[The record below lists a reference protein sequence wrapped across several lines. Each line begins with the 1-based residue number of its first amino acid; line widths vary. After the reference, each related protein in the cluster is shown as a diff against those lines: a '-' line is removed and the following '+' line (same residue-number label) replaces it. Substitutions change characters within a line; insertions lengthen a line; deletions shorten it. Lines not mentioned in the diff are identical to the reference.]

1 MDGLPAATAPSGRQ
15 KVLCVFG
22 TRPEA
27 IKMAPV
33 IGALERHP
41 DLFETVVCVTGQ
53 HREMLDQMLRLFGL
67 RPRYDLDVMK
77 HRQSLTGI
85 TVSVLSGLD
94 PILAEERPDWVVV
107 QGDTTTTLAA
117 ALGAFYAGVP
127 VAHVEAGLR
136 SGSLAE
142 PRPEEM
148 NRRATDA
155 MSDLLFAPTERAA
168 DNLLREG
175 VDPWRISVTGNT
187 VVDAFNAVAAQPFD
201 LERSGLAGLAL
212 EGRQLVLVTVHRREN
227 HGAAVQEICA
237 GLRSIAR
244 HCGDIQFVLPVHLN
258 PNVQGP
264 VEAALGDLDN
274 VSLVPPLDYPELVW
288 LMSRCRFVITDSG
301 GLQEE
306 AVGLGKPVL
315 VLRDRTERVEGVE
328 AGLARLVGSDRGE
341 LAWWTAKL
349 VYEAEQP
356 DIPDPRPYGDGRAAE
371 RIVERL
377 ALGVPAPPEAPE
389 KLLDDLRPLVAHAAV

>member
-1 MDGLPAATAPSGRQ
+1 MDGRAVVAAPRGRQ
-15 KVLCVFG
+15 KILCVFG

-33 IGALERHP
+33 IAALERRP

-53 HREMLDQMLRLFGL
+53 HREMLDQMLDLFRL

-77 HRQSLTGI
+77 RRQSLTGI
-85 TVSVLSGLD
+85 TVAVLGGLD

-117 ALGAFYAGVP
+117 ALAAFYAEVP

-155 MSDLLFAPTERAA
+155 ISDLLFAPTERAA
-168 DNLLREG
+168 ENLLREG
-175 VDPWRISVTGNT
+175 ADPWRISVTGNT
-187 VVDAFNAVAAQPFD
+187 VVDAFNTVAELPFD
-201 LERSGLAGLAL
+201 VECSSLAGLPL
-212 EGRQLVLVTVHRREN
+212 DDKRLILVTVHRREN

-237 GLRSIAR
+237 GLRAIAR
-244 HCGDIQFVLPVHLN
+244 HCDDSHFVVPVHLN
-258 PNVQGP
+258 PNVQSP
-264 VEAALGDLDN
+264 VEAALGDLGN
-274 VSLVPPLDYPELVW
+274 VTVVPPLDYPALVW
-288 LMSRCRFVITDSG
+288 LLSRCRFVITDSG

-306 AVGLGKPVL
+306 AVGIGKPVL
-315 VLRDRTERVEGVE
+315 VLRDRTERIEGVE
-328 AGLARLVGSDRGE
+328 CGLAHLVGSDRGE

-349 VYEAEQP
+349 IYEPERPEA
-356 DIPDPRPYGDGRAAE
+356 PRAQPYGDGRAAE

-377 ALGVPAPPEAPE
+377 AQGAPAPPDPAEN
-389 KLLDDLRPLVAHAAV
+389 LLEDLLPLAHAAV